1 MNKSCPREA
10 KSELQSASR
19 ETEELRVCPPPQ
31 AIRSREIRPAV
42 NSVTNHLPSLDTT
55 TIPFTFHPKST
66 SQFEMERSQIVM
78 NSVLDAVGN
87 TPLIRLDRIAKQEG
101 LRCNLLGKLEYISAG
116 GSVKDRIA
124 KRMIEIAEQEGRL
137 IPGQSVVIEPT
148 SGNTGIG
155 LAMACA
161 VKEKEAALRAL
172 GAEVIRTPDEV
183 SSDSPESHIGV
194 ARRLQKEIPG
204 GVILD
209 QYTNLNNPLA
219 HELTTAPEIM
229 RLCLRRGAGTGG
241 TITGVARGIK
251 KAHNKD
257 CIVVGVDPVGSVI
270 AVPASLNEA
279 GKGVPYA
286 VEGLGYD
293 FTPEVITREP
303 GMINTWLK
311 SNDKDSFAAVQLIM
325 RHEGMLVGGSCGS
338 AVAGALEWLRLRT
351 PGKNV
356 VILLPDGLRNYIGK
370 DWFLDMALKQ
380 EPSPLAQR
388 IAEILD
394 KPAN

>member
-1 MNKSCPREA
+1 
-10 KSELQSASR
+10 
-19 ETEELRVCPPPQ
+19 
-31 AIRSREIRPAV
+31 
-42 NSVTNHLPSLDTT
+42 
-55 TIPFTFHPKST
+55 
-66 SQFEMERSQIVM
+66 
-78 NSVLDAVGN
+78 
-87 TPLIRLDRIAKQEG
+87 
-101 LRCNLLGKLEYISAG
+101 
-116 GSVKDRIA
+116 
-124 KRMIEIAEQEGRL
+124 
-137 IPGQSVVIEPT
+137 
-148 SGNTGIG
+148 
-155 LAMACA
+155 
-161 VKEKEAALRAL
+161 
-172 GAEVIRTPDEV
+172 
-183 SSDSPESHIGV
+183 
-194 ARRLQKEIPG
+194 
-204 GVILD
+204 
-209 QYTNLNNPLA
+209 LNNPLA
-219 HELTTAPEIM
+219 HELTTAPEIIAAVTSTPSTTAYPSSGKVDVFVA
-229 RLCLRRGAGTGG
+229 GAGTGG

-338 AVAGALEWLRLRT
+338 AVAGALEWLRSESGREIAQT